1 LPHVMQYNISGCPEK
16 YARIAQLMGQNI
28 EGCSLIETAGMA
40 VTAIKEMLD
49 AVNVSYH
56 IADYGVAKEDLPKL
70 VDGGIKQA
78 RLFVPNPRDLVEK
91 DVKSIYEEA
100 F

>member
-1 LPHVMQYNISGCPEK
+1 
-16 YARIAQLMGQNI
+16 
-28 EGCSLIETAGMA
+28 
-40 VTAIKEMLD
+40 
-49 AVNVSYH
+49 
-56 IADYGVAKEDLPKL
+56 
-70 VDGGIKQA
+70 VDGGMKQA